1 VIYLYLDRYSGKGP
15 MTDAHLA
22 VLETK
27 PHHEAPQVVL
37 TKVA

>member
-15 MTDAHLA
+15 MTDEHLQA
-22 VLETK
+22 LEQA